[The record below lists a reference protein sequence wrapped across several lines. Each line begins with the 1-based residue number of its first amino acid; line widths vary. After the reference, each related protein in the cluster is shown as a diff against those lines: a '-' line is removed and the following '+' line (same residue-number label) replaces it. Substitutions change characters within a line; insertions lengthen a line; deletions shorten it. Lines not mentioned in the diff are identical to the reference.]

1 MTRAAGA
8 VVLCCALA
16 VACGGAVSA
25 TQPAGP
31 DSDLWKKLTD
41 IDARAG
47 RIQSLQA
54 RFEQQKFTAL
64 LNTPLVSTGSVR
76 IRGAR
81 IRWDTEQPEKT
92 VLLID
97 QQEAKLFYP
106 AQRTLEV
113 YPLDQRLGE
122 LAASPL
128 PRLDVLKKRFSFQEL
143 PVKAMLGKAEEGRF
157 IALSLSPTDPSLRQ
171 HVQQV
176 RVLLDFPA
184 AYIVKAEITDSDG
197 DRTLLSFSNV
207 QINANVGDL
216 NLTVP
221 SGTAVSHPLEGLD
234 GSQKPQSPSK

>member
-1 MTRAAGA
+1 MRAVGA

-16 VACGGAVSA
+16 VACGGAVSE

-31 DSDLWKKLTD
+31 DSELWKKLTD
-41 IDARAG
+41 IDSRAG
-47 RIQSLQA
+47 RIQSLEA
-54 RFEQQKFTAL
+54 RFEQQKLTAL

-76 IRGAR
+76 ICGAR
-81 IRWDTEQPEKT
+81 IRWDTEQPEKS

-97 QQEAKLFYP
+97 QQEAKIFYP
-106 AQRTLEV
+106 VQKTLEI

-128 PRLDVLKKRFSFQEL
+128 PRLEMLKKRFSIQQI
-143 PVKAMLGKAEEGRF
+143 PVKELLEKDEGGRS

-176 RVLLDFPA
+176 RVLLDIPA
-184 AYIVKAEITDSDG
+184 AYIVKAEITDTDG

-216 NLTVP
+216 NLTIP
-221 SGTAVSHPLEGLD
+221 PGTAVSHPLEGLD